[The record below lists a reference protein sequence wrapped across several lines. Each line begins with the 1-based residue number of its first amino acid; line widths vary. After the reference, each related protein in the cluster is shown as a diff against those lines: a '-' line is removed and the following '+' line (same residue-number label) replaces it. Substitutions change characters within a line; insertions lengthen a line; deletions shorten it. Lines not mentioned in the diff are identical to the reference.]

1 MSEAATHDTEG
12 KPLVKMIHPNPP
24 NGASPSIWVSSEPE
38 ILRQHKRLGWVAD
51 PEQESIALY
60 KAMEAKIKAEAVVE
74 TAPHFTPVSEEKRET
89 INTLS
94 KPKFNK

>member
-1 MSEAATHDTEG
+1 MTEDTKDVNG
-12 KPLVKMIHPNPP
+12 APLVKMIHPNPP
-24 NGASPSIWVSSEPE
+24 NGAPPAIYVSSDPE

-51 PEQESIALY
+51 PEQESIAIY
-60 KAMEAKIKAEAVVE
+60 KAIEAKIAAEAPKE
-74 TAPHFTPVSEEKRET
+74 TFPQFTPVATEKRET